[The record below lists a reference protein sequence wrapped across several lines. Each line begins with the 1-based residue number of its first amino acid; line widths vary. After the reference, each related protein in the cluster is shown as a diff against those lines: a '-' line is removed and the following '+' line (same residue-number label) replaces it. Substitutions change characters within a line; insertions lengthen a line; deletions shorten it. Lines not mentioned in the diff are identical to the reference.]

1 MNAAALV
8 TVHLVVALGMLVV
21 VPLGLGLVDDP
32 PVARV
37 RRPWP
42 VGAVPA
48 ALAPLLPRGTGAVAL
63 AAPYAV
69 VTLLLAGCAAARLL
83 RTRSLAPREVAVLTA
98 LATPSVAASGLLA
111 ERAGHPLFG
120 FDLDVL
126 ALTVPHF
133 HFAGFA
139 AALVAGLVCDA
150 LPGDRWAA
158 GAALTVPA
166 GTLLVLGGYFVGD
179 LAELVGAAVLTAG
192 MWTVGALVWT
202 RVRPGAERHAAA
214 ARHRGGRARRDD
226 AARAVVGGGSGVRR
240 AAPVAELDGA
250 HARPGQ
256 RPRLRP
262 VLGAGLA
269 PAQRAASA
277 GSGSRSASVHGLTT
291 VTSTASATT

>member
-8 TVHLVVALGMLVV
+8 AVHLVVALGMLVV

-32 PVARV
+32 LVARV
-37 RRPWP
+37 RRLWP

-48 ALAPLLPRGTGAVAL
+48 ALAPLLPRGAGAVAL

-98 LATPSVAASGLLA
+98 LATPSVAASALLA
-111 ERAGHPLFG
+111 ERAGYPLFG

-202 RVRPGAERHAAA
+202 RIRPGAERGTRRLLGTGAVVLVATMLLALWWAVGQAFDVPHPSLSWMVLTHGLANALGFGLCSVLA
-214 ARHRGGRARRDD
+214 WRRLSARR
-226 AARAVVGGGSGVRR
+226 APAPAPPGRR
-240 AAPVAELDGA
+240 A
-250 HARPGQ
+250 
-256 RPRLRP
+256 
-262 VLGAGLA
+262 
-269 PAQRAASA
+269 
-277 GSGSRSASVHGLTT
+277 
-291 VTSTASATT
+291 STA

>member
-32 PVARV
+32 LVARV
-37 RRPWP
+37 RRLWP
-42 VGAVPA
+42 VGALPA
-48 ALAPLLPRGTGAVAL
+48 APAPLLPRGTGAVAL

-69 VTLLLAGCAAARLL
+69 VTLLLAGCAGARLL

-98 LATPSVAASGLLA
+98 LATPSVAASALLA
-111 ERAGHPLFG
+111 ERAGYALFG

-192 MWTVGALVWT
+192 MWTVGYLVWT
-202 RVRPGAERHAAA
+202 RVRPGAERGTRLLLGTGAVVLVATMLLALWWAVGQAFDVPHPSLSWMVLTHGLANALGFGLCSVLA
-214 ARHRGGRARRDD
+214 WRRLSARR
-226 AARAVVGGGSGVRR
+226 APAPAPGRR
-240 AAPVAELDGA
+240 A
-250 HARPGQ
+250 
-256 RPRLRP
+256 
-262 VLGAGLA
+262 
-269 PAQRAASA
+269 
-277 GSGSRSASVHGLTT
+277 
-291 VTSTASATT
+291 STA